1 MRIFKS
7 IIVCLLASVICISMA
22 SCSSDDYSSPLK
34 GKTFSDITFDSS
46 QSSNSVSLGEG
57 DLSAFT
63 VNSSDAWCSASIV
76 GSNLNVTVQPNDT
89 YSERQATITITDPG
103 DATVVSFKAIQ
114 KQNNAILVDES
125 TYIVPEAGGEISIKV
140 QSNVNYSVEI
150 PSDATWLTL
159 STNSST
165 RGLESST
172 INLTASGN
180 NSGDERIAIVK
191 LTDTSSG
198 TTSEFTIKQELTPS
212 FSIDTESIEVDEFG
226 SEVEVSVT
234 SNIAI
239 NVNFSES
246 WVSSS
251 GVKETDGFGFIQKI
265 KISELPAGTSSR
277 TANVTFTDK
286 LGKWNLSKTL
296 TVKQTMSLLIDEK
309 DFEIL
314 VGDTHTLKLIN
325 NTGSSVSWESS
336 NTSVATVDD
345 KGIVTGVGK
354 GTAKISVKSADG
366 KYSDEVSVTVKQS
379 LAIQD
384 KDIELMAGGSYT
396 LTVDN
401 KTGGSL
407 SWKSSNTSVAT
418 VNGSGVVTG
427 VGKGTAEITATSADG
442 ELSAT
447 CSVTVKDV
455 TDFIIARSSG
465 GAVMMLNTLIQYG
478 SSLNWTFINNSSET
492 VRLKSMQLV
501 DGETGY
507 EGNIMDVNADVD
519 AGSSVSY
526 STTIGLL
533 GIHVPVTCRF
543 RYEYK
548 GKEYVTTAVYSGS
561 LW

>member
-1 MRIFKS
+1 MRKFKS
-7 IIVCLLASVICISMA
+7 IIVCLLASVICIGMA

-34 GKTFSDITFDSS
+34 GKTFGDIAFDSS

-63 VNSSDAWCSASIV
+63 VNSSDAWCSATIV

-114 KQNNAILVDES
+114 KQNNAILVNES
-125 TYIVPEAGGEISIKV
+125 TYIVPEAGGDISINV
-140 QSNVNYSVEI
+140 QSNVNYNVEI
-150 PSDATWLTL
+150 PSDAAWLTR

-172 INLTASGN
+172 INLTASEN
-180 NSGDERIAIVK
+180 NSGDERVAIVK

-212 FSIDTESIEVDEFG
+212 FSIDAESIEVDEFG

-239 NVNFSES
+239 DVNFSES

-251 GVKETDGFGFIQKI
+251 GVKETDGFRFVQK
-265 KISELPAGTSSR
+265 KKSELPAGTSSR

-314 VGDTHTLKLIN
+314 VGDTYTLKLIN
-325 NTGSSVSWESS
+325 NTGGSVSWESS
-336 NTSVATVDD
+336 NTSVATVDNN
-345 KGIVTGVGK
+345 GLVTGVGK
-354 GTAKISVKSADG
+354 GNAKISVKSADG
-366 KYSDEVSVTVKQS
+366 KYTDEVSVTVKQS
-379 LAIQD
+379 LTIQD

-396 LTVDN
+396 LNVDN

-447 CSVTVKDV
+447 CSVTVKDI
-455 TDFIIARSSG
+455 TDFVTARAGG
-465 GAVMMLNTLIQYG
+465 GAIMMINTLIQHG
-478 SSLNWTFINNSSET
+478 SSLNWTFVNNSTET
-492 VRLKSMQLV
+492 VRFKSMQLV

-507 EGNIMDVNADVD
+507 EGNIMDVNVNVD

-548 GKEYVTTAVYSGS
+548 GKEYVTTAVYTGS